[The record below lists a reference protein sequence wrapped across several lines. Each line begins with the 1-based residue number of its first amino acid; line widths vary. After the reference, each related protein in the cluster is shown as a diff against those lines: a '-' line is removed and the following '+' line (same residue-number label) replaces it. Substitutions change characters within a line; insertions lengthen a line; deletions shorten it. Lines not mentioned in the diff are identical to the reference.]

1 MYSALFGD
9 KIPLMTSYTTFFGL
23 NKVPF
28 ARIAVG
34 NHGCVAPQVASAMAG
49 IKKALAYQDA
59 VVAVSGPV
67 GSGKTT
73 ITRRALEKSAEFHV
87 IVTIG
92 RIQFA
97 HDEVLELL
105 LAGLGVR
112 QLPKS
117 TVHRFATFRRVLQQ
131 YSEQNTR
138 VFILIED
145 ATRVGLDALS
155 ELEAVTAADAGVS
168 DGANLILLGDESL
181 KSFLKQPQLA
191 RLKQRVRVRQEI
203 AAQDQNELQGYLKH
217 CFRLAGK
224 EFDEIFSDDC
234 LPVLHRLT
242 DGIPR
247 VVNNLLVAAMDAATE
262 QQIEK
267 IDAGLIGKI
276 AELEFGL
283 TGGHNVAEIEA
294 VLQENSA
301 QEPLTKLEP
310 APEPEPQSEPELAVA
325 PQPELEPVTDPE
337 PASGLEED
345 DEIPELIQDTL
356 PDLQILAPD
365 LIADEAAESAP
376 DTGPEPA
383 VQATP
388 EPEPILEIEPPATAP
403 SAEATAGDVVSK
415 VEPVHE
421 PTEFELPVLTGVFP
435 EASIETAKGS
445 SAGAPESAAEPE
457 VTAAAEPE
465 PEILPELKL
474 EAEPAPEPELEP
486 TPKPEPATVAAQEPA
501 PAAVEAGEAAADV
514 PDWEKDPTLAQL
526 RPDLDALERA
536 MAVAQ
541 GDDNDKSE
549 SVAAENLRREQAQ
562 AEAAAKAA
570 AEEEASAD
578 IVPEITLDRQI
589 QEKIEE
595 ATEALKQTQVDAT
608 ADVTEELEATSKAP
622 VAEPAAQDQA
632 VSLDVPSNKA
642 EKADQ
647 ELEKIASEL
656 AKAKTLED
664 VDDMA
669 AETLFG
675 EEFSMMAAQV
685 AANAPPIG
693 EDTQVAKGTLPGET
707 VEEPE
712 LALDPEPEADP
723 APQADADPMDTSSSQ
738 RLQALREMNHS
749 EPPAGAPSLP
759 EATESIV
766 MSGGGVELPPAE
778 NSDSVDSIEDQI
790 KTSMTQKMEAL
801 KIDHL
806 PREFDDDDDDETVE
820 KTGFLGGLFRRK

>member
-1 MYSALFGD
+1 MYLALFGD
-9 KIPLMTSYTTFFGL
+9 KLPLMTSYTTFFGL
-23 NKVPF
+23 KKEPF
-28 ARIAVG
+28 AKIAAG
-34 NHGCVAPQVASAMAG
+34 NDVFVAPQVASAMAG
-49 IKKALAYQDA
+49 IKKALATGDA

-73 ITRRALEKSAEFHV
+73 ITRRALEKSAEFHI

-131 YSEQNTR
+131 YAEQNTR

-168 DGANLILLGDESL
+168 DGANLVLLGDESL

-191 RLKQRVRVRQEI
+191 RLKQRVRVRQAI
-203 AAQDQNELQGYLKH
+203 AAQDLNELQGYLKH

-234 LPVLHRLT
+234 LPVLHQLT

-247 VVNNLLVAAMDAATE
+247 VVNNLLVATLDAAAE

-267 IDAGLIGKI
+267 IDASLIGKI

-294 VLQENSA
+294 VIQENA
-301 QEPLTKLEP
+301 VPEPVPELGPT
-310 APEPEPQSEPELAVA
+310 PEPEPAAEAASEQDE
-325 PQPELEPVTDPE
+325 Q
-337 PASGLEED
+337 D
-345 DEIPELIQDTL
+345 DIPELIQDTL

-365 LIADEAAESAP
+365 LITDEAAEPAP
-376 DTGPEPA
+376 ETEAEPA
-383 VQATP
+383 VEAAP
-388 EPEPILEIEPPATAP
+388 EPEPVIEIKPPTTPPAAD
-403 SAEATAGDVVSK
+403 ATTDDVVSDD
-415 VEPVHE
+415 EPIHE

-435 EASIETAKGS
+435 EASGEAAAES
-445 SAGAPESAAEPE
+445 PASAPEPAAESE
-457 VTAAAEPE
+457 VAAAAEPE
-465 PEILPELKL
+465 PEVLPELKL
-474 EAEPAPEPELEP
+474 EPEPE
-486 TPKPEPATVAAQEPA
+486 PEPDPEPE
-501 PAAVEAGEAAADV
+501 PEPEPEPHMVAVEQATPVTAEPSEQADEV
-514 PDWEKDPTLAQL
+514 PEWEKDPTLAQL

-541 GDDNDKSE
+541 GDDNDTSE
-549 SVAAENLRREQAQ
+549 SVAAENLRREQEQ

-570 AEEEASAD
+570 AEEEASAA

-608 ADVTEELEATSKAP
+608 AEVTEEVKETPKAP
-622 VAEPAAQDQA
+622 VAEPAAQDQP

-693 EDTQVAKGTLPGET
+693 EETQVAKGTLPGET

-738 RLQALREMNHS
+738 RLQALRDMNHS
-749 EPPAGAPSLP
+749 EPPPGTPPLP
-759 EATESIV
+759 ESTESIV

-778 NSDSVDSIEDQI
+778 NSESVDSIEDQI
-790 KTSMTQKMEAL
+790 NTSMTQKMEAL

-806 PREFDDDDDDETVE
+806 PRKFDDDDDETVE